1 MKKTQSKKNSTGRK
15 GQRLK
20 AFRGHLAAGTL
31 WSRTVKMQDLHQA
44 VTWYALSTETRRS
57 RNMNKDSGF
66 KTGGTVGRYSRPE
79 AILLWSGIFKFTH
92 PL

>member
-57 RNMNKDSGF
+57 QDKNRDSGF

-79 AILLWSGIFKFTH
+79 AYFALERDF
-92 PL
+92 

>member
-15 GQRLK
+15 CQRLK

-31 WSRTVKMQDLHQA
+31 WSRIVKMQDLHQA
-44 VTWYALSTETRRS
+44 VTWYALSTEMRRS
-57 RNMNKDSGF
+57 QDKNRDPGF

-79 AILLWSGIFKFTH
+79 AYYALERDF
-92 PL
+92 